1 MLLAYL
7 FSTPV
12 ELMPNYDQTNLRL
25 FSRTKFRLFG
35 RILRKHRRDGT
46 TKSDCYM
53 SDKAARL
60 LDGDVL
66 RKFFTD
72 LNATSRD
79 RNFDRKALS
88 ARREDPQNVMPTVE
102 VRVD

>member
-1 MLLAYL
+1 
-7 FSTPV
+7 
-12 ELMPNYDQTNLRL
+12 
-25 FSRTKFRLFG
+25 
-35 RILRKHRRDGT
+35 
-46 TKSDCYM
+46 M